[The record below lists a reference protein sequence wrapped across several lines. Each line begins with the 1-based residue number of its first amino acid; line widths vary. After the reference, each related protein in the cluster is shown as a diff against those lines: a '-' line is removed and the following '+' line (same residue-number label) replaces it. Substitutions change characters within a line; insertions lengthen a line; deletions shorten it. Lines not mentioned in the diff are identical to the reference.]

1 MPTLHPI
8 SKSSAFINSILLRV
22 ARDTFAS
29 PTITGSRIATGE
41 TLPLFPVCQTT
52 SKRVVSTA
60 SAFSLK
66 AKAPFGNLEV
76 KDRLKL
82 SQGDDVDENVP
93 LRKGAPKRS
102 WRRDLESTKGFVLEA
117 DLQAGSRGV
126 GWGRG
131 IIQTE
136 ERHQAEKA
144 REILYTSES
153 DAFLSMCSLITP
165 SRKSSQPASHPPS
178 FRSFPVLYI
187 LNGE

>member
-1 MPTLHPI
+1 MWGERPARGELD
-8 SKSSAFINSILLRV
+8 SSEE
-22 ARDTFAS
+22 
-29 PTITGSRIATGE
+29 GE
-41 TLPLFPVCQTT
+41 EEQEGERGGGRGAWGGVGGGG
-52 SKRVVSTA
+52 R
-60 SAFSLK
+60 
-66 AKAPFGNLEV
+66 
-76 KDRLKL
+76 DRLKL

-117 DLQAGSRGV
+117 DLQAGSGGGV